1 MKDTNG
7 VITRYTSFEELPE
20 LLRPNEVR
28 SYLGLGANAVYKALE
43 RGELP
48 HRKIGG
54 VIFIPKAA
62 LVEVS
67 VA

>member
-1 MKDTNG
+1 M
-7 VITRYTSFEELPE
+7 RAQ
-20 LLRPNEVR
+20 EVR
-28 SYLGLGANAVYKALE
+28 AYLGLGYNAVYKALE

>member
-1 MKDTNG
+1 MKNTNET
-7 VITRYTSFEELPE
+7 ITRQTPFGDLPE
-20 LLRPNEVR
+20 LLRPKEVR
-28 SYLGLGANAVYKALE
+28 AFTGVGRKAVYGAIKS
-43 RGELP
+43 GELP

-62 LVEVS
+62 LMEVS

>member
-7 VITRYTSFEELPE
+7 AITRYTSFENLPE

-28 SYLGLGANAVYKALE
+28 DFLGVGANAIYNAIQN
-43 RGELP
+43 GELP

-62 LVEVS
+62 LVEVP

>member
-1 MKDTNG
+1 MKDING
-7 VITRYTSFEELPE
+7 TITRHTPFEELPE
-20 LLRPNEVR
+20 LLRPQEVR

-54 VIFIPKAA
+54 VIFIPKAS

>member
-1 MKDTNG
+1 MTNTNG
-7 VITRYTSFEELPE
+7 EITRHTPFEELPE
-20 LLRPNEVR
+20 LLRAQEVR
-28 SYLGLGANAVYKALE
+28 AYLGLGANAVYKALE

-62 LVEVS
+62 LVEVL
-67 VA
+67 VV

>member
-1 MKDTNG
+1 MKDTKQ
-7 VITRYTSFEELPE
+7 ITRQTPFEELPE
-20 LLRPNEVR
+20 LLRIQEVR
-28 SYLGLGANAVYKALE
+28 AYLGLGVNGVSIALK

-54 VIFIPKAA
+54 VIFIPKSSFKELA
-62 LVEVS
+62 

>member
-1 MKDTNG
+1 MKNTNG
-7 VITRYTSFEELPE
+7 AITRQTPFEELPE
-20 LLRPNEVR
+20 LLRPQEVR
-28 SYLGLGANAVYKALE
+28 SYLGLGANAVYKALK

-54 VIFIPKAA
+54 VIFVPKSA
-62 LVEVS
+62 LVEVP

>member
-1 MKDTNG
+1 MTNTNG
-7 VITRYTSFEELPE
+7 AITRRTPFEELPE
-20 LLRPNEVR
+20 LLRAQEVR
-28 SYLGLGANAVYKALE
+28 AYLGLGANAVYKALE

-54 VIFIPKAA
+54 VIFIPKTA
-62 LVEVS
+62 LVEVP

>member
-1 MKDTNG
+1 MKSTTG
-7 VITRYTSFEELPE
+7 TITRRTSFEDLPE
-20 LLRPNEVR
+20 LLRPMEVR
-28 SYLGLGANAVYKALE
+28 AYLGLGYNAVYKALE

-54 VIFIPKAA
+54 VIFIPKTA
-62 LVEVS
+62 LAEVS